1 MTPKAVKTHAEAFN
15 PIMTRYSIRLAGTR
29 RFGLWLALAA
39 CLGLIGLS
47 SAGQTEPAKA
57 DAFIVIVNAK
67 NPATS
72 VDKDRLS
79 KMFLKKVKRWE
90 VGDAT
95 VEPFDQLESTDVRE
109 AFTRAV
115 HGKSISAIKSYW
127 QRMIFSGRDVP
138 PDEQDSD
145 GEVMSEVAKDE
156 GGVGYVSPSAKLI
169 DGVKTIRV
177 TGD

>member
-1 MTPKAVKTHAEAFN
+1 MKCC
-15 PIMTRYSIRLAGTR
+15 SSRLAGSC
-29 RFGLWLALAA
+29 RFGPWLALAA
-39 CLGLIGLS
+39 FLALIGLS
-47 SAGQTEPAKA
+47 TAGQTEPAKA
-57 DAFIVIVNAK
+57 DAFVVIVNAD

-90 VGDAT
+90 VGEAS
-95 VEPFDQLESTDVRE
+95 VETFDQLESKDVRE

-138 PDEQDSD
+138 PDELDSD
-145 GEVMSEVAKDE
+145 ADVMSAVATVG
-156 GGVGYVSPSAKLI
+156 GGVGYVSPTAKLV

-177 TGD
+177 TDN

>member
-1 MTPKAVKTHAEAFN
+1 MKRSPLLSA
-15 PIMTRYSIRLAGTR
+15 TR
-29 RFGLWLALAA
+29 RIGLWLALAA

-47 SAGQTEPAKA
+47 TAGQTEPANAEAYVVVVHA
-57 DAFIVIVNAK
+57 D

-72 VDKDRLS
+72 IDKDRLS

-90 VGDAT
+90 VGDAG
-95 VEPFDQLESTDVRE
+95 VEPFDQLESKDVRE
-109 AFTRAV
+109 AFTRSV

-138 PDEQDSD
+138 PDELDTD
-145 GEVMSEVAKDE
+145 ADVMSAVAKD
-156 GGVGYVSPSAKLI
+156 GGAVGYVSPSAKLI